1 MAVEL
6 VAAAAVAGKPA
17 ARQVESERRVADRA
31 AVVHRTGSAQAGHRR
46 EVGAFEVVV
55 VGKRFAVAVAVA
67 VAVVAAV
74 VPFVVLNC
82 PTHSYQ
88 LVRVVTRPG
97 RWRSPAAAR

>member
-31 AVVHRTGSAQAGHRR
+31 AVVHRTGSAEAGHRR

-67 VAVVAAV
+67 VVAAV
-74 VPFVVLNC
+74 VLFAVLNC
-82 PTHSYQ
+82 PAHSYQ
-88 LVRVVTRPG
+88 LVRVITRPG